1 MEADASSTVSH
12 SRQYQRSQSGDKS
25 VEILWLLEVPSSHLD
40 RLPKQSKWG
49 LSSITVEDLLDIKV
63 RERRSRGPF
72 LSRGG
77 KIAAKSELNVGLQIR
92 TKISGLSNLD
102 VVTTQVS
109 QPRMEESIGG
119 RFEKKRSK
127 KQEEEDQCR
136 ETDATCCFIVIELRN

>member
-1 MEADASSTVSH
+1 MQSVESVLENTFKTLQKVVDVRGMGKEWIDELTSKVEEADATSAE
-12 SRQYQRSQSGDKS
+12 SRSQQYQRGKSRDQS
-25 VEILWLLEVPSSHLD
+25 VEVH
-40 RLPKQSKWG
+40 
-49 LSSITVEDLLDIKV
+49 
-63 RERRSRGPF
+63 

-136 ETDATCCFIVIELRN
+136 ETDATCCYTLLDLKN